1 MFPIPG
7 FFMSNLCPE
16 NLLLSFDR
24 KVKIGGFSMAQKIP
38 IYPNRAAL
46 DYLPKP
52 YSPMSR
58 NLPYASPEQRR
69 NEDYNHKVTIGN
81 TFNLLLLSKFCWQ
94 ALKDLSSLEFQ
105 SDPIVAVVL
114 WITTEAAYAVAVA
127 VMEYSRSID
136 KVKLSY

>member
-1 MFPIPG
+1 
-7 FFMSNLCPE
+7 
-16 NLLLSFDR
+16 
-24 KVKIGGFSMAQKIP
+24 
-38 IYPNRAAL
+38 
-46 DYLPKP
+46 
-52 YSPMSR
+52 MSR